1 MYDKLTEVEKS
12 IVYLIGKGFTNT
24 EIAENLGKAKG
35 TVATYIFHLCKQHGA
50 KNRIELY
57 NKLRREVQ

>member
-1 MYDKLTEVEKS
+1 MYGKMTEIERS
-12 IVYLIGKGFTNT
+12 IVYLIGKGMTNQ

-35 TVATYIFHLCKQHGA
+35 TISTYIFHLCRQHNV

-57 NKLRREVQ
+57 NKMKGEI